1 MPSTLP
7 IIVTLVSMALLAIF
21 AVRHFASPRAG
32 LIAVVLFAVMPLVWL
47 AARGGAPQ
55 LVLVPFL
62 LGWLLSVDAFLRGGS
77 AIWLAMAGASAALM
91 IYVHQAGLVMA
102 PVYLA
107 VAVAVLLAR
116 RDRIR
121 AVVALAAGFALI
133 ALPWAV
139 GALRD
144 PQPLTNAINAYGLYD
159 ATRFN
164 PLQGMRELT
173 SWIGLTVR
181 SEVYWDCFNPALL
194 FLGPGGLASSLMS
207 SSVFLLPFAIPLVR
221 GLFAYLVHPRDSMD
235 LLVLGAFAAAPVAAA
250 LIAQPP
256 SAPRLILLAP
266 VAAIV
271 ATRGCYPGA
280 FRTTA
285 AGSPAMPR
293 ISATT
298 S

>member
-1 MPSTLP
+1 MPSTQP
-7 IIVTLVSMALLAIF
+7 IVVTLVSMVLLAVF
-21 AVRHFASPRAG
+21 AVRHFASRRAG
-32 LIAVVLFAVMPLVWL
+32 LIAVVLFAVMPVVWL
-47 AARGGAPQ
+47 AAGGGAPQ

-62 LGWLLSVDAFLRGGS
+62 LAWLVCLDVFLRGGG
-77 AIWLAMAGASAALM
+77 AIWLAVAGASAAQM
-91 IYVHQAGLVMA
+91 IYMHQAGLVMA

-107 VAVAVLLAR
+107 VAATVLLGR

-121 AVVALAAGFALI
+121 AIVALAAGFALF

-139 GALRD
+139 RAIRD
-144 PQPLTNAINAYGLYD
+144 PRPLTNAINAYGLYD
-159 ATRFN
+159 AARFN

-194 FLGPGGLASSLMS
+194 FLGPGGLASSLVS
-207 SSVFLLPFAIPLVR
+207 SAVFLLPFAIPLVR
-221 GLFAYLVHPRDSMD
+221 GLFAYLFHPRDSMD
-235 LLVLGAFAAAPVAAA
+235 LLVLGAFAAAPAAAA

-266 VAAIV
+266 VAAII

-285 AGSPAMPR
+285 AGSPATPR